1 MLHGLQT
8 AQALGVLVLFVAWRE
23 MGNGVLRIEVARRVR
38 FRPGAHP
45 DFWPVA
51 LPFSAAVSDAI
62 ACAQGSLGVKE
73 RQDFTEGCARA
84 ADAVTELYVW

>member
-1 MLHGLQT
+1 MLHALQSVP
-8 AQALGVLVLFVAWRE
+8 ALGVLALLIAWRE

-51 LPFSAAVSDAI
+51 LPFSAAVSDVI
-62 ACAQGSLGVKE
+62 WCAQGSLGVKE

-84 ADAVTELYVW
+84 VGSVTELYVW